1 VHTKHQES
9 IADQTPPMHFPPT
22 PAKLE
27 TNKTQQTNLTI
38 LEKETLSFLTPP
50 LIMFIPSY
58 PKVTD

>member
-1 VHTKHQES
+1 
-9 IADQTPPMHFPPT
+9 MHFPPT